1 VPSRYSIKDLERIS
15 GIKAHT
21 LRIWEQRYNIL
32 TPERT
37 QTNIRYYNNYNLK
50 KIINVALLNNNGF
63 KISAIAKMS
72 DSELLKEVERFLNDY
87 KKESDQVDHLVLCLM
102 DLDESKFEQIMNN
115 AIIHFGFEDTME
127 KIIFPFFRQMG
138 NLWLLGIINP
148 AQEHYIS
155 NLIRQKIIV
164 GIDRITTR
172 PGIQAR
178 KILLYLPQLELHEMG
193 LLYAHYLTK
202 LRGHQCFY
210 LGQSVPLEDLTAI
223 CKQLKPDQILSIY
236 TAPNAEIDLNEY
248 LRACAQQIPDIPFL
262 ISGRMVVGGE
272 YALKI
277 PSTQFTVFE
286 DFTALKRLL

>member
-1 VPSRYSIKDLERIS
+1 MPSRYSIKDLERIS

-193 LLYAHYLTK
+193 LLYAHYLSK

-210 LGQSVPLEDLTAI
+210 LGQSVPLEDLTTI

>member
-1 VPSRYSIKDLERIS
+1 MPSRYSIKDLERIS

-193 LLYAHYLTK
+193 LLYAHYLSK

-210 LGQSVPLEDLTAI
+210 LGQSVPLEDLTSI

>member
-1 VPSRYSIKDLERIS
+1 MPSRYSIKDLERIS

>member
-1 VPSRYSIKDLERIS
+1 MPSRYSIKDLERIS

-193 LLYAHYLTK
+193 LLYAYYLSK

-210 LGQSVPLEDLTAI
+210 LGQSVPLEDLTTI

>member
-193 LLYAHYLTK
+193 LLYAHYLSK

>member
-1 VPSRYSIKDLERIS
+1 MPSRYSIKDLERIS

-193 LLYAHYLTK
+193 LLYAHYLSK

-248 LRACAQQIPDIPFL
+248 LRACAHQIPDIPFL

>member
-1 VPSRYSIKDLERIS
+1 MPSRYSIKDLERIS

-32 TPERT
+32 SPERT

-172 PGIQAR
+172 PGLQAR

-193 LLYAHYLTK
+193 LLYAHYLSK

-236 TAPNAEIDLNEY
+236 TAPSAEIDLNEY
-248 LRACAQQIPDIPFL
+248 LKLCAEHIPEIPFL

-272 YALKI
+272 YTLKI
-277 PSTQFTVFE
+277 PSSQFTVFE
-286 DFTALKRLL
+286 DFTELKRLL

>member
-1 VPSRYSIKDLERIS
+1 MPSRYSIKDLERIS

-87 KKESDQVDHLVLCLM
+87 KKESDQLDHLVLCLM

-193 LLYAHYLTK
+193 LLYAHYLSK

>member
-1 VPSRYSIKDLERIS
+1 MPSRYSIKDLERIS

-248 LRACAQQIPDIPFL
+248 LHACAQQIPDIPFL

>member
-1 VPSRYSIKDLERIS
+1 MPSRYSIKDLERIS

-193 LLYAHYLTK
+193 LLYAHYLSK

-236 TAPNAEIDLNEY
+236 TAPNSEIDLNEY

>member
-1 VPSRYSIKDLERIS
+1 MPSRYSIKDLERIS

-193 LLYAHYLTK
+193 LLYAHYLSK

-210 LGQSVPLEDLTAI
+210 LGQSVPLEDLTTI
-223 CKQLKPDQILSIY
+223 CKQLKPDQILSIF

>member
-1 VPSRYSIKDLERIS
+1 MPSRYSIKDLERIS

-155 NLIRQKIIV
+155 NLVRQKIIV

-193 LLYAHYLTK
+193 LLYAHYLSK

>member
-1 VPSRYSIKDLERIS
+1 MPSRYSIKDLERIS

-32 TPERT
+32 HPERT

-72 DSELLKEVERFLNDY
+72 DAELLKEVERFLNDY
-87 KKESDQVDHLVLCLM
+87 NKESDQVDHLVLCLM
-102 DLDESKFEQIMNN
+102 DLDEAKFEQIMNN
-115 AIIHFGFEDTME
+115 AIIHFGFENTLE

-164 GIDRITTR
+164 GIDRITIR
-172 PGIQAR
+172 PSQQAR
-178 KILLYLPQLELHEMG
+178 KILLYLPQMELHEMG
-193 LLYAHYLTK
+193 LLYAHYLAK

-210 LGQSVPLEDLTAI
+210 LGQSVPLEDLSAI
-223 CKQLKPDQILSIY
+223 CKQLKPHQILSIF
-236 TAPNAEIDLNEY
+236 TAPSPEMELNEY
-248 LRACAQQIPDIPFL
+248 LKLCSEQIPEIPFL

-272 YALKI
+272 YKLRL
-277 PSTQFTVFE
+277 PSSQFTVFE
-286 DFTALKRLL
+286 DFTALKSFL

>member
-1 VPSRYSIKDLERIS
+1 MPSRYSIKDLERIS
-15 GIKAHT
+15 VIKAHT
-21 LRIWEQRYNIL
+21 LRIWEQRYKIL

-193 LLYAHYLTK
+193 LLYAHYLSK

>member
-193 LLYAHYLTK
+193 LLYAHYLSK

-248 LRACAQQIPDIPFL
+248 LHACAQQIPDIPFL

>member
-87 KKESDQVDHLVLCLM
+87 KKESDQLDHLVLCLM

-193 LLYAHYLTK
+193 LLYAHYLSK

>member
-1 VPSRYSIKDLERIS
+1 MPSRYSIKDLERIS

-210 LGQSVPLEDLTAI
+210 LGQSVPLEDLTSI

>member
-1 VPSRYSIKDLERIS
+1 MPSRYSIKDLERIS

-37 QTNIRYYNNYNLK
+37 QTNIRYYNNFNLK

-193 LLYAHYLTK
+193 LLYAHYLSK

>member
-155 NLIRQKIIV
+155 NLIRKKIIV

-193 LLYAHYLTK
+193 LLYAHYLSK

-248 LRACAQQIPDIPFL
+248 LHACAQQIPDIPFL

>member
-1 VPSRYSIKDLERIS
+1 MPSRYSIKDLERIS

-21 LRIWEQRYNIL
+21 LRIWEQRYNIS

-193 LLYAHYLTK
+193 LLYAHYLSK

>member
-1 VPSRYSIKDLERIS
+1 MPSRYSIKDLERIS

-193 LLYAHYLTK
+193 LLYAYYLSK

-210 LGQSVPLEDLTAI
+210 LGQSVPLEDLTTI
-223 CKQLKPDQILSIY
+223 CKQLKPDQILSIF

>member
-1 VPSRYSIKDLERIS
+1 MPSRYSIKDLERIS

-193 LLYAHYLTK
+193 LLYAHYLSK

-223 CKQLKPDQILSIY
+223 CKQLKPDQILSIF

>member
-1 VPSRYSIKDLERIS
+1 MPSRYSIKDLERIS

-193 LLYAHYLTK
+193 LLYAHYLSK

-248 LRACAQQIPDIPFL
+248 LHACAQQIPDIPFL

>member
-21 LRIWEQRYNIL
+21 LRIWEQRYNIS

-193 LLYAHYLTK
+193 LLYAHYLSK

>member
-1 VPSRYSIKDLERIS
+1 
-15 GIKAHT
+15 
-21 LRIWEQRYNIL
+21 
-32 TPERT
+32 
-37 QTNIRYYNNYNLK
+37 
-50 KIINVALLNNNGF
+50 
-63 KISAIAKMS
+63 MS

-193 LLYAHYLTK
+193 LLYAHYLSK

-248 LRACAQQIPDIPFL
+248 LHACAQQIPDIPFL